1 MKYEQLE
8 EIVDG
13 CALLRYNDRLY
24 AIAGSE
30 NGKFVFADIKDDS
43 RIRATYDEILQNKE
57 YAVAY

>member
-13 CALLRYNDRLY
+13 CALLSYNDHLY
-24 AIAGSE
+24 AIVGSE

-43 RIRATYDEILQNKE
+43 RIRASYEEVLRNKE